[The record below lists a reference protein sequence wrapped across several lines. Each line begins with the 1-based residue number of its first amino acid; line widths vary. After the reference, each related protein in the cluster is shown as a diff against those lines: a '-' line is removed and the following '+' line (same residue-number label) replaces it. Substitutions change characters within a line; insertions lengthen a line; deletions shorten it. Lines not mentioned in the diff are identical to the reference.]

1 MLASVG
7 TISRCTNTFRELENK
22 WSWLLL
28 DHKYMIHLLNNISLS
43 DLRSQW
49 LREKILLKFCV
60 SYVIRSQ
67 KCVVNALL
75 SSRLYSTH
83 SPKTDRVR
91 VDILY
96 HNVLNDETVGSA
108 LAGDDL
114 VAEI

>member
-1 MLASVG
+1 M
-7 TISRCTNTFRELENK
+7 
-22 WSWLLL
+22 
-28 DHKYMIHLLNNISLS
+28 
-43 DLRSQW
+43 
-49 LREKILLKFCV
+49 
-60 SYVIRSQ
+60 
-67 KCVVNALL
+67 VNALL

-114 VAEI
+114 VAEIWVPADIVAQVATSRGRKAMLSRSTELYDPVANICFVLEYPAGQKEGGCTS